1 MPASAALLVSVLL
14 AANPFAIEVV
24 DSETGR
30 GVPLVELTTTG
41 GISYVTDSAGLVAFD
56 EPGLMDQRV
65 HFLVQSH
72 GYEMPADG
80 FGIRGIALDTKP
92 GGSATIKVRRTNI
105 AERLYRMTGQGI
117 YRDSLL
123 LAREAPIR
131 EPVLNAQV
139 IGSDSVM
146 TAEYRSRLHWFWGDT
161 NQPKYPLGNFHTP
174 GATSLLPGAEG
185 WDASRRIDLSYYTGE
200 NGFARPTC
208 QMPGEGPTWINGV
221 AVLPDASGRERMLCG
236 YAKIKGSLSVY
247 RRGIAIW
254 NDETESFERVAD
266 FEPDVPM
273 YPDGHTLRHRDG
285 DTDYLYFGTS
295 TPLVRVK
302 ATVESYCDLAE
313 YEAYTCLA
321 AGTQVDDG
329 RIDRDEA
336 GQVRYAW
343 KKHTPPV
350 GTADQAKLV
359 RRGMLKANE
368 GLVQLRATAT
378 GKPLLAHHNS
388 CAAWNPYRK
397 RWTNVILELGGASM
411 LGEIWYAEADSPL
424 GPWVYATKIV
434 SHDKY
439 SFYNPR
445 QHVNFAPAGSSQL
458 YFEGT
463 YTHTFSGNETRTPR
477 YDYNQIMYR
486 VDLDDPRLALP
497 AAVYDCGEAGK
508 ASDLSPAG
516 KPAATKTE
524 AARYDQIAFF
534 ALDRPQPGAVALVSD
549 GDRLFL
555 PGERRGEQEAAG
567 ETIVG
572 YVLPADEKQPGATVP
587 LYAYTAESG
596 PTRYDVH
603 DDLQLAGYRRAE
615 KPVCRVW
622 PSPYRP

>member
-1 MPASAALLVSVLL
+1 MHPSCALLLPLLL

-24 DSETGR
+24 DSESGR

-41 GISYVTDSAGLVAFD
+41 GITYVTDSAGLVAFD
-56 EPGLMDQRV
+56 EPGLMDRRV
-65 HFLVQSH
+65 HFLVKSH
-72 GYEMPADG
+72 GYEHAADG
-80 FGIRGIALDTKP
+80 FGIRGAALDTKP

-123 LAREAPIR
+123 LARAVPIR

-146 TAEYRSRLHWFWGDT
+146 TAEYRGRLHWFWGDT
-161 NQPKYPLGNFHTP
+161 NRPKYPLGNFHTP
-174 GATSLLPGAEG
+174 GATSLLPGAAG
-185 WDASRRIDLSYYTGE
+185 WDASRGVDLSYYTGE
-200 NGFARPTC
+200 DGFARPTC

-254 NDETESFERVAD
+254 NDETESFERVID
-266 FEPDVPM
+266 FEPDVPT
-273 YPDGHTLRHRDG
+273 YPDGHSFRHREG
-285 DTDYLYFGTS
+285 DTDYLHFGTS

-302 ATVESYCDLAE
+302 ATVESYCDLAQ

-321 AGTQVDDG
+321 EGTRVDDG
-329 RIDRDEA
+329 RIDRDDA
-336 GQVRYAW
+336 GHVRYAW
-343 KKHTPPV
+343 KKNTPPV

-359 RRGMLKANE
+359 RRGVLKAEE
-368 GLVQLRATAT
+368 GLVQLRDAAS

-397 RWTNVILELGGASM
+397 RWTNIVLELGGTSL

-424 GPWVYATKIV
+424 GPWVYARKIV

-486 VDLDDPRLALP
+486 VDLDDPRLVLP
-497 AAVYDCGEAGK
+497 AAVYDAAGAGK
-508 ASDLSPAG
+508 AGDLSPVD
-516 KPAATKTE
+516 KPPATKAAE
-524 AARYDQIAFF
+524 ARYDRIAFF
-534 ALDRPQPGAVALVSD
+534 ALDRPRPGAVALVSD
-549 GDRLFL
+549 GERLAAL
-555 PGERRGEQEAAG
+555 GERGRVNQAAG
-567 ETIVG
+567 EFVVG
-572 YVLPADEKQPGATVP
+572 YALPADAKEPGATVP
-587 LYAYTAESG
+587 LYAYTTESG
-596 PTRYDVH
+596 PTRYDVRH
-603 DDLQLAGYRRAE
+603 DLQLAGHRRAE